1 MAQLSPSLLFF
12 FFLAANIGFWGEG
25 GLSQN
30 ADIDGNG
37 MEVFCAEILTLPTL
51 EGGEFRELE
60 IREKFR

>member
-1 MAQLSPSLLFF
+1 MGL
-12 FFLAANIGFWGEG
+12 GVRG

-37 MEVFCAEILTLPTL
+37 REVFCAEILALLTL

-60 IREKFR
+60 IREKLR